1 MSKETRESL
10 EKVFDV
16 LGEILAFVTAVVW
29 ALVIIDQNFPFLP
42 AKMVNIFNVSKAWL
56 LLALVGIVGLEA
68 TIKRNIIIRIL
79 FYLVLAVL
87 IIFHCFP
94 GTYDYLVG
102 LVPVGK

>member
-1 MSKETRESL
+1 MSKEFRMKL

-42 AKMVNIFNVSKAWL
+42 TKMVDIFNIAKSWL
-56 LLALVGIVGLEA
+56 LLALVAIVGLEA
-68 TIKRNIIIRIL
+68 TIKGNIIIRIL

-102 LVPVGK
+102 LVK

>member
-1 MSKETRESL
+1 MGKEFREKL
-10 EKVFDV
+10 EKVFDI

-29 ALVIIDQNFPFLP
+29 ALVIINQNFDFLP
-42 AKMVNIFNVSKAWL
+42 QKMVNIFNVAKSWL
-56 LLALVGIVGLEA
+56 LLVLVGIVGLEA
-68 TIKRNIIIRIL
+68 TMKRNIIIRIL

-102 LVPVGK
+102 LAGK

>member
-1 MSKETRESL
+1 MSKEFRDKL

-29 ALVIIDQNFPFLP
+29 ALVIIHQNFNFLP
-42 AKMVNIFNVSKAWL
+42 EVMVKIFNVAKAWL

-94 GTYDYLVG
+94 ETYNYLVG
-102 LVPVGK
+102 LAG

>member
-1 MSKETRESL
+1 MNSEFRTKL

-42 AKMVNIFNVSKAWL
+42 AKMVDIFNISKSWL
-56 LLALVGIVGLEA
+56 LLGLVGVVGLEA

-94 GTYDYLVG
+94 DTYNYLVG
-102 LVPVGK
+102 LVK

>member
-1 MSKETRESL
+1 MGKEFREKL
-10 EKVFDV
+10 EKVFDI

-29 ALVIIDQNFPFLP
+29 ALVIINQNFDFLP
-42 AKMVNIFNVSKAWL
+42 QKMVDIFNVAKSWL
-56 LLALVGIVGLEA
+56 LLVLVGIVGLEA
-68 TIKRNIIIRIL
+68 TMKRNIVIRIL

-102 LVPVGK
+102 LAGK

>member
-1 MSKETRESL
+1 MDKDFRMKL
-10 EKVFDV
+10 EKVFDI

-42 AKMVNIFNVSKAWL
+42 AKMVDIFNIAKAWL

-94 GTYDYLVG
+94 DTYTYLVN
-102 LVPVGK
+102 LASSVK

>member
-1 MSKETRESL
+1 MGKEFREKL
-10 EKVFDV
+10 EKVFDI

-29 ALVIIDQNFPFLP
+29 ALVIINQNFDFLP
-42 AKMVNIFNVSKAWL
+42 QKMVDIFNVAKSWL
-56 LLALVGIVGLEA
+56 LLVLVGIVGLEA
-68 TIKRNIIIRIL
+68 TMKRNIIIRIL

-102 LVPVGK
+102 LAGK